1 MFKKIFGRDKSEA
14 PARSLDH
21 PRKLKQGDFIKI
33 GFDDHPEISNTE
45 FMIQKVTGLDLSAKS
60 GYERSVIHLGLTD
73 NNRPLLMWVEDD
85 GNAERLAFSYGADQ
99 PHVET
104 MINVEQFT
112 DLFNPDRNYLVEVE
126 SHPSSLKDN
135 TWLSRKYVQDQAC
148 EVYWLDRDPVDV
160 GTTENVSID
169 EKSCDYFRLTSKDQE
184 AAIEVFVFDGG
195 KTDVYF
201 VIYLPMFKI
210 EEMMPSA

>member
-1 MFKKIFGRDKSEA
+1 MFKKIFGRESSKTTV
-14 PARSLDH
+14 RSLDH
-21 PRKLKQGDFIKI
+21 PRKLKQGDFVKI
-33 GFDDHPEISNTE
+33 GFDDHPEISNAE

-60 GYERSVIHLGLTD
+60 GYERSVIHLGLTND
-73 NNRPLLMWVEDD
+73 NRPLLMWVDDD
-85 GNAERLAFSYGADQ
+85 GNSERLAFAYGADQ

-104 MINVEQFT
+104 MINVEQFA
-112 DLFNPDRNYLVEVE
+112 DLFNPDRDYLVEVN
-126 SHPSSLKDN
+126 SHPSSLKGN
-135 TWLSRKYVQDQAC
+135 PWLSRKYVQDQAC
-148 EVYWLDRDPVDV
+148 EVYWLDRDPIDV
-160 GTTENVSID
+160 GTTDTASTD

-201 VIYLPMFKI
+201 VIYLPLFKI

>member
-1 MFKKIFGRDKSEA
+1 MFKKIFSREKSETTV
-14 PARSLDH
+14 RSLDH

-45 FMIQKVTGLDLSAKS
+45 FMIQKITGLDLSAKS

-73 NNRPLLMWVEDD
+73 DSRPLLMWVDDD
-85 GNAERLAFSYGADQ
+85 GNAERLAFAYGADQ
-99 PHVET
+99 THVET
-104 MINVEQFT
+104 MINVEQFA
-112 DLFNPDRNYLVEVE
+112 DLFNPDRDHLVEVN
-126 SHPSSLKDN
+126 SHPSSLKGN
-135 TWLSRKYVQDQAC
+135 MWLSKKYVQDQAC
-148 EVYWLDRDPVDV
+148 EVYWLDSDPVDT
-160 GTTENVSID
+160 GTTENVSTD

-184 AAIEVFVFDGG
+184 TAIEVFVFDGG

-201 VIYLPMFKI
+201 VIYLPLFKI